1 MGKQIDVTTTEKT
14 QYTRQDPR
22 SQYPQPELPEQERL
36 AEPGLAQDMEPKPDH
51 GEDTYRGSGRLTDA
65 VAVVTGADSGIGR
78 AVAIA
83 YAREGADVVL
93 SYLESEQADADD
105 VVALVEQ
112 AGRTALAVPGD
123 LSTREGCRELIQ
135 KTVDQFGRVDVLVSN
150 AGKQMWVDDI
160 TDVSDEQFDET
171 LKTNVY
177 AFFWLVKDAVPH
189 MQPGAAI
196 IASSSVVAY
205 QPPPG
210 LVDYGATKA
219 AMNNMTKSLGQQ
231 LAPKG
236 IRVNAVAPGPVW
248 TPLQSSGGQKIENLP
263 TFGQGTPTGRPGQ
276 PAELAGA
283 YVYLASQES
292 SFTVGETL
300 AVTGG
305 LPTP

>member
-1 MGKQIDVTTTEKT
+1 MSTTQTD

-22 SQYPQPELPEQERL
+22 SQYPTPELPEQERQ

-93 SYLESEQADADD
+93 SYLPSEQADADD
-105 VVALVEQ
+105 VVSLVEQ
-112 AGRTALAVPGD
+112 AGRRAITVPGD
-123 LSTREGCRELIQ
+123 LSMREGCRELVQ
-135 KTVDQFGRVDVLVSN
+135 KTVDELGRIDVLVSN
-150 AGKQMWVDDI
+150 AGKQMWVDEIADL
-160 TDVSDEQFDET
+160 TDEQFDET
-171 LKTNVY
+171 MRTNVY

-189 MQPGAAI
+189 MRPGASV
-196 IASSSVVAY
+196 IASTSLVTH

-210 LVDYGATKA
+210 LVDYAATKA
-219 AMNNMTKSLGQQ
+219 AINNMTKSLGQQ

-263 TFGQGTPTGRPGQ
+263 TFGQGTPLGRPGQ

-292 SFTVGETL
+292 SYTVGETL
-300 AVTGG
+300 NVNGG
-305 LPTP
+305 QPTP

>member
-1 MGKQIDVTTTEKT
+1 MTTSEKT
-14 QYTRQDPR
+14 QYTRQDPTT
-22 SQYPQPELPEQERL
+22 QYARPELPEQEKQS
-36 AEPGLAQDMEPKPDH
+36 APGLAEDMEPKPDH
-51 GEDTYRGSGRLTDA
+51 GEDTYRGSGRLTDV

-93 SYLESEQADADD
+93 SYLPSEQADADD

-112 AGRTALAVPGD
+112 AGRRAVAVPGD
-123 LSTREGCRELIQ
+123 LSTREGCRDLVQ
-135 KTVDQFGRVDVLVSN
+135 RCVDEFGRVDVLVSN
-150 AGKQMWVDDI
+150 AGKQQWVDEIADL
-160 TDVSDEQFDET
+160 SDEQFDET
-171 LKTNVY
+171 MKTNIY

-189 MQPGAAI
+189 MRPGAAI
-196 IASSSVVAY
+196 IASTSLVSY
-205 QPPPG
+205 TPPPG
-210 LVDYGATKA
+210 LVDYSATKA
-219 AMNNMTKSLGQQ
+219 AMNNMSKSLGQQ

-248 TPLQSSGGQKIENLP
+248 TPLQAAGGQKIENLP

-292 SFTVGETL
+292 SYTVGETL
-300 AVTGG
+300 NVNGG
-305 LPTP
+305 MPTP